1 MSRRHVHAPRWA
13 LLAGAAGLAWG
24 CGSNNVPGPPTE
36 LSDALP
42 YGVECIDLCVN
53 GPMTELLFAWA
64 DEDGNKEVHHT
75 RSRDNGQ
82 TWTGPVRVDMG
93 VPPLGGHHVQ
103 MWSGPQIAG
112 RGDNLMALWTS
123 EGTGFMA
130 RGPLA
135 ISISRDGGQTWTP
148 GRVPV
153 ISAEDG
159 AQAFPDLVVD
169 SSGVFHAIW
178 LERMPEMES
187 KSLVYSSVGGVEQ
200 AWSTPTVADEAVCE
214 CCWNRLALGPGGAL
228 YALYRDINPRD
239 MSIATLKAGTRDWVW
254 LGHTGAFDWDIQAC
268 PHVGGGLLP
277 QGGTAGEDLHAV
289 VWTGKEDVAG
299 VYYVRSLT
307 DGQTWESPSR
317 VGNINAVHCDLAGSS
332 GQTLLMAWDSRG
344 EILWAVSKDLGATWS
359 EEQPLTEAESADT
372 PAVVRF
378 PGGFRVFWFEHQ
390 DVGSQVR
397 SIWFSDQDLAD
408 A

>member
-1 MSRRHVHAPRWA
+1 M
-13 LLAGAAGLAWG
+13 
-24 CGSNNVPGPPTE
+24 
-36 LSDALP
+36 
-42 YGVECIDLCVN
+42 
-53 GPMTELLFAWA
+53 
-64 DEDGNKEVHHT
+64 
-75 RSRDNGQ
+75 
-82 TWTGPVRVDMG
+82 
-93 VPPLGGHHVQ
+93 
-103 MWSGPQIAG
+103 
-112 RGDNLMALWTS
+112 
-123 EGTGFMA
+123 
-130 RGPLA
+130 
-135 ISISRDGGQTWTP
+135 
-148 GRVPV
+148 
-153 ISAEDG
+153 
-159 AQAFPDLVVD
+159 
-169 SSGVFHAIW
+169 
-178 LERMPEMES
+178 
-187 KSLVYSSVGGVEQ
+187 
-200 AWSTPTVADEAVCE
+200 
-214 CCWNRLALGPGGAL
+214 
-228 YALYRDINPRD
+228 
-239 MSIATLKAGTRDWVW
+239 
-254 LGHTGAFDWDIQAC
+254 
-268 PHVGGGLLP
+268 GGGLLP